1 MSQMTR
7 PRPAL
12 LLTMLALFGLA
23 ACAAP
28 TVPRDH
34 FYRLDIPA
42 QPTLGAPNRS
52 LGIVAIEA
60 FEADGQL
67 RERPLLVA
75 TSPTET
81 QQQDYRFWSDP
92 PARMLQAA
100 LVDYLR
106 QSGTTRAVVTP
117 QMRIAADLHVQARV
131 KRLERRLADNTVV
144 VELEIALT
152 EPAGQGLILI
162 DTYRAELPAADA
174 SVPAAVR
181 AMNTAIGEIFRD
193 FVTAAVAARPTAE

>member
-1 MSQMTR
+1 MTR
-7 PRPAL
+7 IRPAGL
-12 LLTMLALFGLA
+12 LAALALLGLT

-28 TVPRDH
+28 PVPRDH
-34 FYRLDIPA
+34 FYRLDITAPPSVGAA
-42 QPTLGAPNRS
+42 QRD
-52 LGIVAIEA
+52 LGIVAIDP

-75 TSPTET
+75 ASTTET
-81 QQQDYRFWSDP
+81 QQQDYHFWSDP

-100 LVDYLR
+100 LIDYMR
-106 QSGTTRAVVTP
+106 QSGATRGVVTP
-117 QMRIAADLHVQARV
+117 QMRIDADLHVQARV

-162 DTYRAELPAADA
+162 DTYRAELPAADP
-174 SVPAAVR
+174 SVAAAVH
-181 AMNTAIGEIFRD
+181 AINAAVGDIFND
-193 FVTAAVAARPTAE
+193 FVTAAVSARQSAK